1 MRFDLFEV
9 LDNFFRLGLKKLPVL
24 GKDKSVRL
32 AVKQVAGQLLLE
44 TAHGHAQA
52 LLRYMQ
58 IFGSLRHLAG
68 LANLKK
74 IIYLIY
80 LHLNLSPS
88 SARHAAHL

>member
-1 MRFDLFEV
+1 MRFDLFKV
-9 LDNFFRLGLKKLPVL
+9 PDDFFCLSLEKLPVL

-32 AVKQVAGQLLLE
+32 AVKQVAGQFLLK

-52 LLRYMQ
+52 LLCYMQ

-80 LHLNLSPS
+80 LQLNLSPS
-88 SARHAAHL
+88 SARHTAHL